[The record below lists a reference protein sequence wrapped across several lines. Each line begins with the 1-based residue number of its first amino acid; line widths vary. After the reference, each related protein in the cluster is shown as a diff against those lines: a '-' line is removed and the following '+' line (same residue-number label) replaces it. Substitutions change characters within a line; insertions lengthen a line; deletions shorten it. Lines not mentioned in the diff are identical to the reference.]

1 MTDNQR
7 TLVAVALS
15 IAVLLVWT
23 WYFTPKHAPSH
34 DGTPGAVASGP
45 AAASPTASGPESST
59 PAGAGPAAA
68 AAAPA
73 APLAGLGGTAAPAA
87 KPALPDG
94 TPVAAGSLE
103 EIVIDT
109 PLASIRLTNRGAR
122 VTSWKLKKYLDETGK
137 PLDLVSPAAAELDHL
152 PLEFLL
158 DDPAATEALKHAL
171 FRVTRAERNE
181 AGRHVTEIAFTWS
194 DGRGL
199 AATKALRVA
208 DDAYLA
214 EIDFAAQ
221 VGGAPAAPA
230 IVWGAGFGE
239 HTGLEEGQFAD
250 ALRALV
256 RTGETVEPRPSA
268 TIKAGAPWTTSG
280 PITWAGIDD
289 TYFAAL
295 LVPPEPAEARV
306 RFTVLRLVREGREA
320 LHLTFACALP
330 GLSHAHLFVG
340 PKDYQLLKQLGMG
353 LDGLLDFGTFWF
365 IAKPLFYAM
374 TFIDRYVGNFGWA
387 IVILTVAIRLL
398 FFPFMHRSQVK
409 MRRMQEKM
417 KRVQPKVKALRER
430 YRRKEREAL
439 QKGQAAARH
448 EMRGKMNAEMM
459 ELYKEED
466 INPFGTMSGCLPLLL
481 QIPILYGFY
490 RVLSIAIE
498 LRHAPFMLWIR
509 DLSQPDPY
517 YVTPIV
523 MGGTMLIQQ
532 VMTSASMP
540 DPMQRR
546 IMYIMPI
553 AFTAF
558 FVKFPSGLV
567 LYWLVNN
574 LLGILQ
580 QYLIN
585 KEVDAEG
592 KAAA

>member
-1 MTDNQR
+1 
-7 TLVAVALS
+7 
-15 IAVLLVWT
+15 
-23 WYFTPKHAPSH
+23 
-34 DGTPGAVASGP
+34 
-45 AAASPTASGPESST
+45 
-59 PAGAGPAAA
+59 
-68 AAAPA
+68 
-73 APLAGLGGTAAPAA
+73 
-87 KPALPDG
+87 
-94 TPVAAGSLE
+94 
-103 EIVIDT
+103 
-109 PLASIRLTNRGAR
+109 
-122 VTSWKLKKYLDETGK
+122 
-137 PLDLVSPAAAELDHL
+137 VSPAAAELDHL

-158 DDPAATEALKHAL
+158 DDAAATATLQHAL
-171 FRVTRAERNE
+171 FKVSRSERNE
-181 AGRHVTEIAFTWS
+181 AGRRVTTIAFAWS

-199 AATKALRVA
+199 GATKTLRVA

-214 EIDFAAQ
+214 EIEFAAQ
-221 VGGAPAAPA
+221 VGGAPVAPA
-230 IVWGAGFGE
+230 IVWGAGFGA
-239 HTGLEEGQFAD
+239 HTGVEEGRFAD
-250 ALRALV
+250 ALRAVV
-256 RTGETVEPRPSA
+256 RTGEAVEHRPRS
-268 TIKAGAPWTTSG
+268 TIKTDAPWATSG
-280 PITWAGIDD
+280 LIGWAGIDD

-295 LVPPEPAEARV
+295 LVPPAPAEARV
-306 RFTVLRLVREGREA
+306 RFTALRLVRDGREA

-340 PKDYQLLKQLGMG
+340 PKDYHLLSQLGLG

-387 IVILTVAIRLL
+387 IVILTIAIRLL

-430 YRRKEREAL
+430 YRRKERELL
-439 QKGQAAARH
+439 QKGHATARH
-448 EMRGKMNAEMM
+448 EMRSKMNEEMM
-459 ELYKEED
+459 ALYKEED
-466 INPFGTMSGCLPLLL
+466 INPFGTMSGCLPMLV

-498 LRHAPFMLWIR
+498 LRQAPFMLWIR

-523 MGGTMLIQQ
+523 MGATMLIQQ

-540 DPMQRR
+540 DPTQRR
-546 IMYIMPI
+546 MMYIMPI

-585 KEVDAEG
+585 KEVAAEG
-592 KAAA
+592 QAAA